1 LVREARA
8 IIVRYEQALAALSAR
23 TPTSARQLRIGAPL
37 EAPVGPVSSAIAASA
52 PAYPQSMIK
61 VVHLSTAEQ
70 IQALRN
76 GALEVGLVREGPA
89 HT

>member
-1 LVREARA
+1 
-8 IIVRYEQALAALSAR
+8 
-23 TPTSARQLRIGAPL
+23 
-37 EAPVGPVSSAIAASA
+37 
-52 PAYPQSMIK
+52 MIK